1 MSISFQLWFS
11 KRFSPKGHMV
21 ISGDICG
28 HFIRSCMVLK
38 QVPYLLSGYQIQQV
52 SGYQVPTTWVPDT
65 ISPLP
70 TIWECSFIVF
80 HFLLKFRKGDLESSY
95 SFSLEY
101 FFCHTFFLLNIEMT
115 RKRKEKVSNSACMLQ
130 LFFSF
135 FLDKDE
141 RLRGQSVEVS
151 EKVKILI
158 HSRYL
163 LGF

>member
-101 FFCHTFFLLNIEMT
+101 FFCHTFFLLQHRDDQE
-115 RKRKEKVSNSACMLQ
+115 KEREGEQQCLYAIVI
-130 LFFSF
+130 LFI
-135 FLDKDE
+135 FL
-141 RLRGQSVEVS
+141 R
-151 EKVKILI
+151 
-158 HSRYL
+158 
-163 LGF
+163 